1 MDILLSPL
9 ELRVLGCL
17 IEKESTTPDAYPLSL
32 NALTAACNQKT
43 NRDPVMA
50 LNEDTVADTLD
61 ALIKKS
67 LATSRGAAGSR
78 VTKFAH
84 RFNHRL
90 LDDLEFSQPE
100 LALLCVLFLRGPQ
113 TPGELKSRCARIY
126 PFADS
131 AELLATLENLK
142 QRTAGPYVA
151 QLPRAPGHKE
161 SRYAH
166 LFAGAVESA
175 PDSDAHSAT
184 STNQGDGDN
193 EAVRIARLERE
204 VNGLRRDL
212 DAMRARFE
220 DFIKQF

>member
-17 IEKESTTPDAYPLSL
+17 MEKESTTPDTYPLSL

-43 NRDPVMA
+43 NRDPVME
-50 LNEDTVADTLD
+50 LNEDTVAETVD
-61 ALIKKS
+61 ALTKKS
-67 LATSRGAAGSR
+67 LVTSRGAAGSR

-90 LDDLEFSQPE
+90 LDDLEFSRPE

-131 AELLATLENLK
+131 AELFATLENLE
-142 QRTAGPYVA
+142 QRAKGPYVA
-151 QLPRAPGHKE
+151 QLQRAPGHKE

-166 LFAGAVESA
+166 LFAGPVESA
-175 PDSDAHSAT
+175 AAADT
-184 STNQGDGDN
+184 VSTTVTD
-193 EAVRIARLERE
+193 EAARIARLERE
-204 VNGLRRDL
+204 VGSLRSDL
-212 DAMRARFE
+212 DAMRAQFE
-220 DFIKQF
+220 SFIKQF